1 MIVYFQST
9 MKASLH
15 PSILSIL
22 LVSCCTRVALV
33 LHSKTILSCQTG
45 ASKLFCIGLSL
56 FWGRCRTWCST
67 IWHNMAMWALVEE
80 KRLKHFTPH
89 YWVGDTPWDIRWA
102 DRRIFIIISTTAYM
116 PPVVIYVVIC
126 GDICATCGD
135 GGGGT
140 PTLVGRE
147 TCAKEI
153 FLPSDGS
160 HVWSCDC

>member
-1 MIVYFQST
+1 MKNCSHLERRPRVFCWNLPIVDDFLAAQHQWHN
-9 MKASLH
+9 MAMWASH
-15 PSILSIL
+15 CEL
-22 LVSCCTRVALV
+22 LLRRS
-33 LHSKTILSCQTG
+33 SS
-45 ASKLFCIGLSL
+45 SSSSS
-56 FWGRCRTWCST
+56 ST

-102 DRRIFIIISTTAYM
+102 DRRIFIITSTTAYM

-135 GGGGT
+135 GGGGP